1 MNKFDN
7 RDMEDIVTFLTKFL
21 ALSRVEILEY
31 YDKSSSYLKDLIS
44 YKNIDLN
51 KELSAETESTKVITL
66 EKMLKA
72 IKTGLNT
79 IGISIERLTE
89 IQDHFLNTISTEKE
103 TFYSYNSYLESYLK
117 IYIYKILFE
126 ILIEYLLDLDS
137 KKIENLNLFNLLPQ
151 HFINKLDKFKES
163 YSVPPQ
169 VKQLLNQRDLDDFIN
184 FTNLTVDIKE
194 ISMSP
199 NEGSPPIE
207 ENVKKTQ
214 IKDEELHEIP
224 DILVQLKKAKS
235 DSIETLK
242 SPRKELHEPALE
254 EVKEEKRVFFDYFGN
269 FSPIHPEIIK
279 SFEIH
284 ITNFINS
291 RVINPE
297 FLDLEALFYYISI
310 LKMLNIDFPFTSIE
324 IVEILKN
331 YINKEVFCSS
341 KIDPPDSKNNFYGL
355 AILSEIDLLNKTD
368 IIDLR
373 EIEKFLELE
382 LKRFIPEKLGLN
394 FYSLL
399 GLKFLKK
406 NRAIEIDK
414 NLYSKS
420 VLNLNLKNLEE
431 SKPILDIYNQ
441 LAFLKLL
448 DKNVDLQSF
457 KKNYITE
464 LKKKLNSNGSINNLI
479 TDSAM
484 SLLILDL
491 LNLEKVE
498 SQVCNGLLNFIMT
511 STNFFDVEN
520 LNKDFNWRNN
530 KLAYK
535 IELKIL
541 FFSLLA
547 SSQYAP
553 LIS

>member
-1 MNKFDN
+1 
-7 RDMEDIVTFLTKFL
+7 MEDIVTFLTKFL

>member
-126 ILIEYLLDLDS
+126 IIIEYLLDLDS